1 MKNLYLKTSAILFL
15 FPILLFSEKNKPGPL
30 VGTQAKFWSL
40 KTMEGKFEKLTNYV
54 APMNDNFKGDGER
67 SVLVMSFFASW
78 CQPCIKEIGELHK
91 LKKEYAD
98 KPVQFFLINLTDFFR
113 YRKSDVKKYSDAPD
127 ANQFLASKGLTGIT
141 VLQDPT
147 GRTARAY
154 GVSDVLPRLFVID
167 KYKTVQM
174 DETGLCSSCLVDV
187 AIPLIDGLLAE

>member
-15 FPILLFSEKNKPGPL
+15 VPILLFSEENKPGPL